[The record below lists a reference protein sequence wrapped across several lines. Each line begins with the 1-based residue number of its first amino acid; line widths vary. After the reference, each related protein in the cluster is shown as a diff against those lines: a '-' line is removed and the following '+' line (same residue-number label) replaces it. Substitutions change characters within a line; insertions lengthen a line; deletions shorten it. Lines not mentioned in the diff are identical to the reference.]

1 MISRTG
7 QTLGT
12 GMKARAVTA
21 VLLEAHDVLHQSG
34 RAPKSHSTRCKGAR
48 MQSPRHMRTEDDPR
62 NPIISGVSLIAITA
76 LSVATLLAVAWALT
90 RSSPQGSLWGT
101 PPLAVLLAS
110 IAVLAVV
117 LAGAVILEAVSL
129 LPLTRPESIEGQL
142 RGGADLLHSR
152 ITVVIPA
159 HNEQSTLPATLTA
172 LREQSRVPDRVI
184 VVADNCSDRTGD
196 VARAAGCIVLESRGN
211 RGRKAGALNQA
222 LGQLLPTLSA
232 RDLLLVMDADTRL
245 SPDFLRATART
256 LEQDPD
262 TSAVGGVFAGD
273 DRKGLLPQLQR
284 NEFARYA
291 RQLASRRGRVFVLTG
306 TATLFR
312 PRALEEVAA
321 RRGDTLP
328 GQRGKVYAEAAI
340 TEDNEL
346 TLALKSLGAYV
357 VSPSDCR
364 VTTETMPS
372 LSTLWTQRLRWQR
385 GALENLNDYGL
396 RSATA
401 RYWLQQ
407 WGLAYGSIALP
418 LSLAALLLMPLIM
431 GSWILLP
438 FWILVTAAFSLE
450 RGLTAWDTGWR
461 GRIIAFSLIPEILY
475 SLFLQACFV
484 RALAGMMTSQDVA
497 WGHLTPAEA
506 VVRA

>member
-1 MISRTG
+1 
-7 QTLGT
+7 
-12 GMKARAVTA
+12 
-21 VLLEAHDVLHQSG
+21 
-34 RAPKSHSTRCKGAR
+34 
-48 MQSPRHMRTEDDPR
+48 MQSPRPMRNEDSPR
-62 NPIISGVSLIAITA
+62 SRIISGVSLIALTTI
-76 LSVATLLAVAWALT
+76 SIATLLAIAWAIT
-90 RSSPQGSLWGT
+90 RSTPEASLWGA
-101 PPLAVLLAS
+101 PPVTVILAAVAVLL
-110 IAVLAVV
+110 VV
-117 LAGAVILEAVSL
+117 LVGAVILEAISL
-129 LPLTRPESIEGQL
+129 LPLTRPGPIEREAIDRTDPL
-142 RGGADLLHSR
+142 DSR

-159 HNEQSTLPATLTA
+159 HNEESSLPATLAA
-172 LREQSRVPDRVI
+172 LNDQSRVPDRV
-184 VVADNCSDRTGD
+184 VVIADNCSDRTSN
-196 VARAAGCIVLESRGN
+196 VARAAGCLVLESRGN

-222 LGQLLPTLSA
+222 LGQLLPTLGA

-245 SPDFLRATART
+245 LPDFVRSTAGT
-256 LEQDPD
+256 LEQDAD
-262 TSAVGGVFAGD
+262 ISAVGGVFAGD

-312 PRALEEVAA
+312 PSALEAVAA

-346 TLALKSLGAYV
+346 TLALKSLGAYL

-418 LSLAALLLMPLIM
+418 LSLAALLLLPVVM
-431 GSWILLP
+431 GAWALLP
-438 FWILVTAAFSLE
+438 FWLLVTVAFSLE

-461 GRIIAFSLIPEILY
+461 GRIIGFSLIPEILY
-475 SLFLQACFV
+475 SLFLQACFM
-484 RALAGMMTSQDVA
+484 RGLAGMMASHDMA

-506 VVRA
+506 EVRA

>member
-1 MISRTG
+1 M
-7 QTLGT
+7 
-12 GMKARAVTA
+12 
-21 VLLEAHDVLHQSG
+21 
-34 RAPKSHSTRCKGAR
+34 P
-48 MQSPRHMRTEDDPR
+48 SPRHMHDDSR
-62 NPIISGVSLIAITA
+62 NRIISGVSLIALTA
-76 LSVATLLAVAWALT
+76 ISIATLLVIAWALT
-90 RSSPQGSLWGT
+90 RSSPQGSFWGA
-101 PPLAVLLAS
+101 PPVT
-110 IAVLAVV
+110 VV
-117 LAGAVILEAVSL
+117 LAAVAVLVVVLVGAVILEAVSL
-129 LPLTRPESIEGQL
+129 LPLARSGPIEH
-142 RGGADLLHSR
+142 AASSDTTPLHSR

-159 HNEQSTLPATLTA
+159 HNEESTLPATLAA
-172 LREQSRVPDRVI
+172 LQDQSRIPDRVV
-184 VVADNCSDRTGD
+184 VVADNCADRTSD
-196 VARAAGCIVLESRGN
+196 VARAAGCMVLESRGN

-222 LGQLLPTLSA
+222 LGQLLPTLGA

-245 SPDFLRATART
+245 SPDFLRSTAGT
-256 LEQDPD
+256 LDRDPEI
-262 TSAVGGVFAGD
+262 SAVGGVFAGD

-321 RRGDTLP
+321 RRGDAIP
-328 GQRGKVYAEAAI
+328 GQRGKVYAEDAI

-396 RSATA
+396 RPATA

-407 WGLAYGSIALP
+407 WGLAYGSVALP
-418 LSLAALLLMPLIM
+418 LSLAALLLMPVVM
-431 GSWILLP
+431 GEWALLP
-438 FWILVTAAFSLE
+438 FWLLVTAAFSLE
-450 RGLTAWDTGWR
+450 RGITAWDTGWR

-484 RALAGMMTSQDVA
+484 RGLAGMMASHDMA

-506 VVRA
+506 EVRV

>member
-1 MISRTG
+1 MS
-7 QTLGT
+7 
-12 GMKARAVTA
+12 
-21 VLLEAHDVLHQSG
+21 
-34 RAPKSHSTRCKGAR
+34 
-48 MQSPRHMRTEDDPR
+48 
-62 NPIISGVSLIAITA
+62 IAA
-76 LSVATLLAVAWALT
+76 LLAIAWALT
-90 RSSPQGSLWGT
+90 RSDPQGSLWGA
-101 PPLAVLLAS
+101 PPIAVLLAA
-110 IAVLAVV
+110 ITVLAVV

-129 LPLTRPESIEGQL
+129 LPLTLPESIEGQSL
-142 RGGADLLHSR
+142 RRTDAPQSR

-159 HNEQSTLPATLTA
+159 HNEESTMPATLTA
-172 LREQSRVPDRVI
+172 LREQSRVPDRVV
-184 VVADNCSDRTGD
+184 VVADNCTDRTSD
-196 VARAAGCIVLESRGN
+196 VARAAGCVVLESRGN

-222 LGQLLPTLSA
+222 LSQILPTLGE

-245 SPDFLRATART
+245 SPDFVRSTAST
-256 LEQDPD
+256 LEGDGD
-262 TSAVGGVFAGD
+262 ISAVGGVFAGD
-273 DRKGLLPQLQR
+273 ERRGLLPQLQR

-312 PRALEEVAA
+312 PSSLEEVAA

-396 RSATA
+396 RPATA

-418 LSLAALLLMPLIM
+418 LSLAALLLIPLVT
-431 GSWILLP
+431 GAWALLP
-438 FWILVTAAFSLE
+438 FWLLVTAAFSLE

-484 RALAGMMTSQDVA
+484 RGLAGMMASQDMA

-506 VVRA
+506 EARA

>member
-1 MISRTG
+1 
-7 QTLGT
+7 
-12 GMKARAVTA
+12 
-21 VLLEAHDVLHQSG
+21 
-34 RAPKSHSTRCKGAR
+34 
-48 MQSPRHMRTEDDPR
+48 MQSPRHMHDDPR
-62 NPIISGVSLIAITA
+62 NRIISGVLLITLTA
-76 LSVATLLAVAWALT
+76 MSIATILFISWVLT
-90 RSSPQGSLWGT
+90 RSSPDGTAWGA
-101 PPLAVLLAS
+101 PPVTVLLAA
-110 IAVLAVV
+110 IVVLAVV
-117 LAGAVILEAVSL
+117 LVGAVILEAVSL
-129 LPLTRPESIEGQL
+129 LPLTQL
-142 RGGADLLHSR
+142 RTLGDDASSRTIPERSR

-159 HNEQSTLPATLTA
+159 HNEESTLPATLAA
-172 LREQSRVPDRVI
+172 LQEQSLVPDRVV
-184 VVADNCSDRTGD
+184 VVADNCADRTSD
-196 VARAAGCIVLESRGN
+196 VARAAGCVVLESRGN

-222 LGQLLPTLSA
+222 LAQLLPTLGA

-245 SPDFLRATART
+245 SPDFVRFTAGT
-256 LEQDPD
+256 LERDPD
-262 TSAVGGVFAGD
+262 VSAVGGVFAGD

-312 PRALEEVAA
+312 PHALEEVAA

-328 GQRGKVYAEAAI
+328 GQRGKVYAEGAI

-357 VSPSDCR
+357 LSPSNCR

-396 RSATA
+396 RPSTA

-407 WGLAYGSIALP
+407 WGLAYAAIALP
-418 LSLAALLLMPLIM
+418 LSLVALLLMPVI
-431 GSWILLP
+431 GDTWELLP
-438 FWILVTAAFSLE
+438 FWLLVTAAFSLE
-450 RGLTAWDTGWR
+450 RGLTAWDTGWH
-461 GRIIAFSLIPEILY
+461 GRVIAFSLIPEILY

-484 RALAGMMTSQDVA
+484 RGLAGMMASQDMA

-506 VVRA
+506 EVRV

>member
-1 MISRTG
+1 
-7 QTLGT
+7 
-12 GMKARAVTA
+12 
-21 VLLEAHDVLHQSG
+21 
-34 RAPKSHSTRCKGAR
+34 
-48 MQSPRHMRTEDDPR
+48 MQSPRHMHDDPR
-62 NPIISGVSLIAITA
+62 NRIISGISLIALTA
-76 LSVATLLAVAWALT
+76 ISIATLLVIAWALT
-90 RSSPQGSLWGT
+90 RSGPQGSFWGA
-101 PPLAVLLAS
+101 PSWAVLLAAV
-110 IAVLAVV
+110 AVLAVV
-117 LAGAVILEAVSL
+117 LVGAVILEAVSL
-129 LPLTRPESIEGQL
+129 LPLARSEPIEHAAA
-142 RGGADLLHSR
+142 RDISPLHSR

-159 HNEQSTLPATLTA
+159 HNEEATLPATLAA
-172 LREQSRVPDRVI
+172 LQQQSRVPDHVV
-184 VVADNCSDRTGD
+184 VVADNCADRTSD
-196 VARAAGCIVLESRGN
+196 VARAAGCLVLESRGN

-222 LGQLLPTLSA
+222 LGQLLPTLGA

-245 SPDFLRATART
+245 SPDFLRSTAGT
-256 LEQDPD
+256 LERDPD
-262 TSAVGGVFAGD
+262 ISAVGGVFAGD

-396 RSATA
+396 GPATA
-401 RYWLQQ
+401 RYWMQQ
-407 WGLAYGSIALP
+407 WGLAYGSVALP
-418 LSLAALLLMPLIM
+418 LSLAALLLTPVIL
-431 GSWILLP
+431 GQWALLP
-438 FWILVTAAFSLE
+438 FWLLVTAAFSLE

-461 GRIIAFSLIPEILY
+461 GRIIAFSLVPEILY

-484 RALAGMMTSQDVA
+484 RGLAGMMASHDMA

-506 VVRA
+506 EARV